1 MRKNDILHKDGAK
14 LRAIIEKELAS
25 SGSWDWDVRK
35 KEKNEKGKINST
47 SRVWETVSH
56 NGCVGRMGNQLK
68 KKERANFTWKIVSLP
83 WKYGLLR
90 QYSNGNILLKTENI
104 WVLS

>member
-1 MRKNDILHKDGAK
+1 MHKDGAK
-14 LRAIIEKELAS
+14 LRAIIKKELAS

-35 KEKNEKGKINST
+35 NEKNEKGKINST
-47 SRVWETVSH
+47 SRVWETVSQ
-56 NGCVGRMGNQLK
+56 NGHVRRMGNQLK
-68 KKERANFTWKIVSLP
+68 KKEESANFIWKIISLP

-90 QYSNGNILLKTENI
+90 EYSNGNILLKTENI